1 MAHRVSL
8 GPDHNAAEPI
18 VTSTTAIDPATL
30 QAYCETG
37 YHVHGRGSFTLK
49 VAEACPALVA
59 AHQQYRVDCSAFVTA
74 CNPYSQHLRDRAN
87 AARHAALGRWLHR
100 QGFRAIEGI
109 GQHPS
114 NGWLGEASY
123 LILGLDL
130 KHARCLGARLKQN
143 AILWAGADAIPQLI
157 LLR

>member
-1 MAHRVSL
+1 M
-8 GPDHNAAEPI
+8 
-18 VTSTTAIDPATL
+18 
-30 QAYCETG
+30 
-37 YHVHGRGSFTLK
+37 K
-49 VAEACPALVA
+49 VEEACPSLATLHRLRHVE
-59 AHQQYRVDCSAFVTA
+59 CSAFVTA
-74 CNPYSQHLRDRAN
+74 CNPYSQRLRAPTN

-100 QGFRAIEGI
+100 QGLRAIEGI

-130 KHARCLGARLKQN
+130 KPARCLGARLKQN
-143 AILWAGADAIPQLI
+143 AIVWSGADTLPQLI